1 MQLCFLPSLLFFMPH
16 GREFSEDLCWA
27 VIRMTPVMSPTE
39 IEAYTTI
46 SAGQQR
52 RIVLR
57 WRNTGQVKSAK
68 DHRTRGRPR
77 HLTPQ
82 DVAVSTSI
90 CISFSHSSSSQY
102 IQGTIG
108 KQCDTYLD
116 ELQDSLLENLGVEAS
131 KQTVWRALK
140 RSGFSMKQVSTLGG
154 ISTATSH
161 SLQLTKAAIER
172 SAIKRAEYTAKIGW
186 RYTPEQ
192 LVFLDESACNRKTT
206 YCNCAWAI

>member
-1 MQLCFLPSLLFFMPH
+1 MPR

-27 VIRMTPVMSPTE
+27 VIHMTPVMSPME
-39 IEAYTTI
+39 IEALTTI
-46 SAGQQR
+46 STGQQR

-68 DHRTRGRPR
+68 DRRARGRPR

-82 DVAVSTSI
+82 DVAVITFICTS
-90 CISFSHSSSSQY
+90 CSHSNPSQY
-102 IQGTIG
+102 IQGTVS
-108 KQCDTYLD
+108 KQCDPYLD
-116 ELQDSLLENLGVEAS
+116 ELQDSLLENLGVGAS

-140 RSGFSMKQVSTLGG
+140 RSGFTMKQVSTLDGF
-154 ISTATSH
+154 STAKSYPQ
-161 SLQLTKAAIER
+161 QLTKAAIER

-206 YCNCAWAI
+206 YRNRAWAIR